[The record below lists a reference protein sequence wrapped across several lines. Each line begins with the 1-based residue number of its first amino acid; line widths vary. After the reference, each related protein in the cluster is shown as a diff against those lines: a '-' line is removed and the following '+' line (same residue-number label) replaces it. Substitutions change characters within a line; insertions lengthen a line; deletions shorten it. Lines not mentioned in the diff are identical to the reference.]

1 MTQTPV
7 NQPQKCRRAEFDE
20 DPLLSSAGESLR
32 NDLTVLHEHPEFFAR
47 TVPTSG
53 LGYEIP
59 WTCVAYQQDG
69 RKGTGLVVSGTRCD
83 GKWDLSQDL
92 VIFDAWLGEIGSF
105 LMLRAGKD
113 MVEHSVT
120 LPGFSPRQ
128 PKKPE
133 LLREYAHALEAWMK
147 SPRLQDE
154 WLERMG
160 KGTAPTT
167 FIEICF
173 GTDRYRGLVI
183 DGDRL
188 PSGEWDYDGDL
199 VLLSPSGHDRPHNIW
214 NASKVEILFDGD
226 QSRVIR

>member
-1 MTQTPV
+1 MTQISENHPR
-7 NQPQKCRRAEFDE
+7 KCRRAEFDE
-20 DPLLSSAGESLR
+20 DPLLSSAGEGLR
-32 NDLTVLHEHPEFFAR
+32 NDLTVPYEHPEFLGRTER
-47 TVPTSG
+47 TVG

-59 WTCVAYQQDG
+59 WTTVTYQQDG
-69 RKGTGLVVSGTRCD
+69 RKGSAVVVSGLWT
-83 GKWDLSQDL
+83 GKNWDLAQDL
-92 VIFDAWLGEIGSF
+92 VAFDAWLGEIGSF
-105 LMLRAGKD
+105 ITLRAGEDHVK
-113 MVEHSVT
+113 HCVT
-120 LPGFSPRQ
+120 LPGFGPRQ
-128 PKKPE
+128 PKKPV
-133 LLREYAHALEAWMK
+133 LLREYAQALEVWMS

-160 KGTAPTT
+160 KGTTPTT
-167 FIEICF
+167 FIELCF